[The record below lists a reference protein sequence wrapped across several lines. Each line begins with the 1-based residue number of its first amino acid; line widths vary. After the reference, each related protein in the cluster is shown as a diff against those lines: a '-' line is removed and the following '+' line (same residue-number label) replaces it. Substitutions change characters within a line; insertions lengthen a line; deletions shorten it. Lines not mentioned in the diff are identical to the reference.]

1 MPPASGRAAP
11 LAGVGPSTIQGTAMA
26 KLSISPMLSV
36 RRGAQAIEFYKKAF
50 DARELFRLD
59 NESGEVVAQ
68 LAVGEAEFWVADESP
83 ENKNFS
89 PESLGGGTVRLVM
102 VADDPDRLFKRGCG
116 RYASLARSRP
126 GIWMAR
132 WTPCRPLRPPLGN
145 RQAARIKTI
154 VSRRSGASP
163 GKPRPQ
169 NTTKFRPPDLTG
181 GIGRLNEIR
190 IGQKMN
196 CGRSLRLGKN
206 RACPNYNYR
215 SFPSA

>member
-1 MPPASGRAAP
+1 
-11 LAGVGPSTIQGTAMA
+11 MA

-102 VADDPDRLFKRGCG
+102 VADDPDRLFKRAVGAGATQVWPVADQEYGWRVG
-116 RYASLARSRP
+116 RLVDP
-126 GIWMAR
+126 FGHHWEIGK
-132 WTPCRPLRPPLGN
+132 PLG
-145 RQAARIKTI
+145 
-154 VSRRSGASP
+154 
-163 GKPRPQ
+163 
-169 NTTKFRPPDLTG
+169 
-181 GIGRLNEIR
+181 
-190 IGQKMN
+190 
-196 CGRSLRLGKN
+196 
-206 RACPNYNYR
+206 
-215 SFPSA
+215 